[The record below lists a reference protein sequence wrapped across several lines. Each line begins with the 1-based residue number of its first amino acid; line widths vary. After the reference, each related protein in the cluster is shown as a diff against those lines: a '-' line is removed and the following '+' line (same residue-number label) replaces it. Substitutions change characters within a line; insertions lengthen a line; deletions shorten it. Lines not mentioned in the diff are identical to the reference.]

1 MEFHVE
7 DIEVNKFERLF
18 NRNISNWDHLIFN
31 GFESLSNIRIIFI
44 ILGVKSS
51 KDINYSNN
59 KEITSY

>member
-7 DIEVNKFERLF
+7 DMEVNKFERLF
-18 NRNISNWDHLIFN
+18 NRNISYWDHLIFN
-31 GFESLSNIRIIFI
+31 GFESPSNIRIIFI